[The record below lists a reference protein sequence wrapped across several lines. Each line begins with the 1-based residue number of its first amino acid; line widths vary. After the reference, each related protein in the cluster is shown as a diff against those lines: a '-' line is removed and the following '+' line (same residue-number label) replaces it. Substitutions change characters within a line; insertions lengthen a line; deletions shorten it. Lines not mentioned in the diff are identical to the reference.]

1 MRDRQDAARDTGTTK
16 ADWIRRAVEAAGDVI
31 YEWDVTTDRIDWA
44 GRCQD
49 VIGSEVA
56 VAAMRTAAAFN
67 SRINPEDLPLR
78 LKALSDHFNDGAVYD
93 VEYRVRC
100 ENGAFAWV
108 HDRGA
113 AQRGPGGE
121 PELMVGTLRPVTARK
136 QNEAKLERLA
146 NFDELTG
153 HLNKSRLRDALEHAL
168 AYMARYSVPGGFLVV
183 GVDKLAWINN
193 TFGHEAGDKVL
204 IAVGQALDSC
214 LRSCDVIGRIGADRF
229 GVILGRCTEEQMTRA
244 TERILQAVRESPI
257 LADGDSIHV
266 TVSIGGLAFPSHPCS
281 AYDVMTKA
289 ETGLKQ
295 AKREGRDRYCPYR
308 ASGPQG
314 QALRRSLELAG
325 QVTEAMRE
333 GRLMFAFQ
341 PIVTTI
347 GHEVALYECLLR
359 LKDRDGQIV
368 PAGAF
373 IAAVEELG
381 LVRAVDR
388 YVMELAIDTL
398 KAHPTVNLAINISG
412 LTASDH
418 SWLRSLRALLLP
430 EPDVARRLVVEI
442 TETAALHDIEES
454 ARFITAVRDLGC
466 RVAVDD
472 FGAGYTSFN
481 HLKALT
487 IDIVKLDGSFIRDIH
502 NSGDNRLF
510 VRNLLGLAEAFGLET
525 VAECVET
532 AAESAFL
539 TAEGVTYQQGWYHGK
554 PALQLPSNTARAEPV
569 AVAEVEPLK
578 AVG

>member
-1 MRDRQDAARDTGTTK
+1 MRDRQDAARDTGMTQ
-16 ADWIRRAVEAAGDVI
+16 ADWIRRAVEASGDVI
-31 YEWDVTTDRIDWA
+31 YEWDIVTDRIDWA
-44 GRCQD
+44 GRCED
-49 VIGSEVA
+49 VIGSTTA
-56 VAAMRTAAAFN
+56 VMSIRTAAAFN

-78 LKALSDHFNDGAVYD
+78 LKALSDHLNDGAVYD
-93 VEYRVRC
+93 CEYRVRC
-100 ENGAFAWV
+100 EDGSFAWV

-113 AQRGPGGE
+113 AQRGTDGRAE
-121 PELMVGTLRPVTARK
+121 RMVGTLRPVTARK
-136 QNEAKLERLA
+136 QHEARLERLA

-153 HLNKSRLRDALEHAL
+153 HLNKARLRDALEHAL
-168 AYMARYSVPGGFLVV
+168 AYTARYNVPGAFLVV

-193 TFGHEAGDKVL
+193 TFGYEAGDKVL
-204 IAVGQALDSC
+204 IALGQCLDSC

-229 GVILGRCTEEQMTRA
+229 GVILGRCNEEQMTRA
-244 TERILQAVRESPI
+244 TDRILQAVRESAI
-257 LADGDSIHV
+257 VVGDDNLHV
-266 TVSIGGLAFPSHPCS
+266 TVSIGGLALPSHPSS
-281 AYDVMTKA
+281 AHDIMIKA

-295 AKREGRDRYCPYR
+295 AKREGRDRYCAYQ

-333 GRLMFAFQ
+333 GRLVFAFQ

-347 GHEVALYECLLR
+347 GHETAFYECLLR
-359 LKDRDGQIV
+359 MRDRDGQVI

-388 YVMELAIDTL
+388 YVLELAVDTL
-398 KAHPTVNLAINISG
+398 KVHREVSLAINISG

-418 SWLRSLRALLLP
+418 SWLRTLRALLLSEP
-430 EPDVARRLVVEI
+430 EVARRLIVEI

-454 ARFITAVRDLGC
+454 ARFITAVRELGC

-487 IDIVKLDGSFIRDIH
+487 IDIVKLDGAFIRDIH
-502 NSGDNRLF
+502 NSGDNRMF

-554 PALQLPSNTARAEPV
+554 PQLELPGAKAQV
-569 AVAEVEPLK
+569 GAAVQAEPLK
-578 AVG
+578 AAG